1 MEFSFQKCN
10 KPELSLVL
18 FVRQK
23 ETAMGIEGTTSNG
36 DKPILDVEEL
46 FRLYGNDVLRM
57 CNVYLRKQSLAEDA
71 FQDVFVK
78 VMTRSDSYRGDS
90 DIKYWL
96 LSIARNVC
104 LDYLKSS
111 YMKLTSFMGD
121 LLDRT
126 KPQSEEKK
134 RVKPLPGNQVEERLI
149 DAMDTG
155 NPLLDAVQNLPAKYK
170 DVILL
175 RFYFDMDNEA
185 IAKQLGITESTVR
198 SRLMRARAKLKD
210 WGKEE

>member
-1 MEFSFQKCN
+1 MGSTNGPEG
-10 KPELSLVL
+10 KPV
-18 FVRQK
+18 
-23 ETAMGIEGTTSNG
+23 
-36 DKPILDVEEL
+36 LDVEEL
-46 FRLYGNDVLRM
+46 FKLYGDDVLRM

-78 VMTRSDSYRGDS
+78 IMTRSDSYRGDS
-90 DIKYWL
+90 DIKYWI

-111 YMKLTSFMGD
+111 YMRRTTFLGD
-121 LLDRT
+121 LLDKT

-134 RVKPLPGNQVEERLI
+134 RIKPLPGNPVEDRLI
-149 DAMDTG
+149 EALDTST
-155 NPLLDAVQNLPAKYK
+155 PLLDAVKALPPKYK

-198 SRLMRARAKLKD
+198 SRLMRARAKLGD
-210 WGKEE
+210 WGKDK

>member
-1 MEFSFQKCN
+1 MTTEPTAGNGGQP
-10 KPELSLVL
+10 KP
-18 FVRQK
+18 
-23 ETAMGIEGTTSNG
+23 T
-36 DKPILDVEEL
+36 VEEL
-46 FRLYGNDVLRM
+46 FTLYGNDVLRM

-78 VMTRSDSYRGDS
+78 VITKLDSWRGDS
-90 DIKYWL
+90 DIKYWI

-111 YMKLTSFMGD
+111 YMQRTSFLGD

-126 KPQSEEKK
+126 KVTGSEN
-134 RVKPLPGNQVEERLI
+134 RRIKPVPGSDVEDRIVERI
-149 DAMDTG
+149 DDS

-175 RFYFDMDNEA
+175 RFYFDMDNA
-185 IAKQLGITESTVR
+185 QIAKQLGITESSVR
-198 SRLMRARAKLKD
+198 SRLMRARGKLKNF
-210 WGKEE
+210 WKEDE

>member
-1 MEFSFQKCN
+1 MGMEG
-10 KPELSLVL
+10 
-18 FVRQK
+18 RQ
-23 ETAMGIEGTTSNG
+23 N
-36 DKPILDVEEL
+36 LDVEEL

-90 DIKYWL
+90 DIKYWI

-111 YMKLTSFMGD
+111 YMKRTSFMGD
-121 LLDRT
+121 LLDKT

-134 RVKPLPGNQVEERLI
+134 RIKPLPGNQVEERLI
-149 DAMDTG
+149 DAMDTS
-155 NPLLDAVQNLPAKYK
+155 NPLLDAVQKLPAKYK

-210 WGKEE
+210 WGKE

>member
-111 YMKLTSFMGD
+111 YMKRTSFMGD

>member
-1 MEFSFQKCN
+1 M
-10 KPELSLVL
+10 
-18 FVRQK
+18 
-23 ETAMGIEGTTSNG
+23 EGTTSNG
-36 DKPILDVEEL
+36 FKQSLDVEEL

-90 DIKYWL
+90 DIKYWI

-111 YMKLTSFMGD
+111 YMKRTSFMGD
-121 LLDRT
+121 LLDKT
-126 KPQSEEKK
+126 KPVSEEKK
-134 RVKPLPGNQVEERLI
+134 RIKPLPGNQVEERLI
-149 DAMDTG
+149 DAMDTS
-155 NPLLDAVQNLPAKYK
+155 NPLLDAVQKLPAKYK

-210 WGKEE
+210 WGKE

>member
-1 MEFSFQKCN
+1 M
-10 KPELSLVL
+10 
-18 FVRQK
+18 
-23 ETAMGIEGTTSNG
+23 EGTTSSEG
-36 DKPILDVEEL
+36 KPILDVEEL

-78 VMTRSDSYRGDS
+78 IMTRSDSYRGDS
-90 DIKYWL
+90 DIKYWI

-111 YMKLTSFMGD
+111 YMKRTSFLGD
-121 LLDRT
+121 LLDKT
-126 KPQSEEKK
+126 KPVSEEKK
-134 RVKPLPGNQVEERLI
+134 RVKPLPGNQVEDRLVE
-149 DAMDTG
+149 AMDTS
-155 NPLLDAVQNLPAKYK
+155 NPLLDAVQELPAKYK

-198 SRLMRARAKLKD
+198 SRLMRARAKLKGF
-210 WGKEE
+210 GKEDDDVR

>member
-1 MEFSFQKCN
+1 MEG
-10 KPELSLVL
+10 
-18 FVRQK
+18 RQ
-23 ETAMGIEGTTSNG
+23 N
-36 DKPILDVEEL
+36 LDVEEL
-46 FRLYGNDVLRM
+46 FRMYGNDVLRM

-90 DIKYWL
+90 DIKYWI

-111 YMKLTSFMGD
+111 YMKRTSFMGD
-121 LLDRT
+121 LLDKT

-134 RVKPLPGNQVEERLI
+134 RIKPLPGNQVEERLI
-149 DAMDTG
+149 DAMDTSS
-155 NPLLDAVQNLPAKYK
+155 PLLDAVQNLPAKYK

-210 WGKEE
+210 FGREE

>member
-1 MEFSFQKCN
+1 MGMEG
-10 KPELSLVL
+10 
-18 FVRQK
+18 RQ
-23 ETAMGIEGTTSNG
+23 N
-36 DKPILDVEEL
+36 LDVEEL

-90 DIKYWL
+90 DIKYWI

-111 YMKLTSFMGD
+111 YMKRKSFMGD
-121 LLDRT
+121 LLDKT

-134 RVKPLPGNQVEERLI
+134 RIKPLPGNQVEERLI
-149 DAMDTG
+149 DAMDTSS
-155 NPLLDAVQNLPAKYK
+155 PLLDAVQNLPAKYK

-210 WGKEE
+210 FGREE

>member
-1 MEFSFQKCN
+1 
-10 KPELSLVL
+10 
-18 FVRQK
+18 
-23 ETAMGIEGTTSNG
+23 MGIEGTTSNG
-36 DKPILDVEEL
+36 NKPILDVEEL

-90 DIKYWL
+90 DVKYWL

-111 YMKLTSFMGD
+111 YMKRTSFMGD

-134 RVKPLPGNQVEERLI
+134 RVRPLPGNQVEERLV
-149 DAMDTG
+149 DAMDTS
-155 NPLLDAVQNLPAKYK
+155 NPLLDAVQKLPAKYK

-210 WGKEE
+210 WGKEELRC

>member
-1 MEFSFQKCN
+1 MDFSFQKCN
-10 KPELSLVL
+10 KLEFSLVL

-36 DKPILDVEEL
+36 DKSILDVEEL

-111 YMKLTSFMGD
+111 YMKRTSFMGD

>member
-1 MEFSFQKCN
+1 MEG
-10 KPELSLVL
+10 
-18 FVRQK
+18 RQ
-23 ETAMGIEGTTSNG
+23 N
-36 DKPILDVEEL
+36 LDVEEL

-90 DIKYWL
+90 DIKYWI

-111 YMKLTSFMGD
+111 YMKRTSFMGD
-121 LLDRT
+121 LLDKT

-134 RVKPLPGNQVEERLI
+134 RIKPLPGNQVEERLI
-149 DAMDTG
+149 NAMDTSS
-155 NPLLDAVQNLPAKYK
+155 PLLDAVQNLPAKYK

-210 WGKEE
+210 FGREE

>member
-1 MEFSFQKCN
+1 
-10 KPELSLVL
+10 
-18 FVRQK
+18 
-23 ETAMGIEGTTSNG
+23 MGMEGTTSNG
-36 DKPILDVEEL
+36 FKQSLDVEEL

-90 DIKYWL
+90 DIKYWI

-111 YMKLTSFMGD
+111 YMKRTSFMGD
-121 LLDRT
+121 LLDKT
-126 KPQSEEKK
+126 KPVSEEKK
-134 RVKPLPGNQVEERLI
+134 RIKPLPGNQVEERLI
-149 DAMDTG
+149 DAMDTS
-155 NPLLDAVQNLPAKYK
+155 NPLLDAVQKLPAKYK

-210 WGKEE
+210 WGKE

>member
-1 MEFSFQKCN
+1 MGMEG
-10 KPELSLVL
+10 
-18 FVRQK
+18 RQ
-23 ETAMGIEGTTSNG
+23 N
-36 DKPILDVEEL
+36 LDVEEL

-90 DIKYWL
+90 DIKYWI

-111 YMKLTSFMGD
+111 YMKRTSFMGD
-121 LLDRT
+121 LLDKT

-134 RVKPLPGNQVEERLI
+134 RIKPLPGNQVEERLI
-149 DAMDTG
+149 DAMDTSS
-155 NPLLDAVQNLPAKYK
+155 PLLDAVQNLPAKYK

-210 WGKEE
+210 FGREE

>member
-1 MEFSFQKCN
+1 M
-10 KPELSLVL
+10 
-18 FVRQK
+18 RQK

-111 YMKLTSFMGD
+111 YMKRTSFMGD

-149 DAMDTG
+149 DAMDTS
-155 NPLLDAVQNLPAKYK
+155 NPLLDAVQKLPAKYK

>member
-1 MEFSFQKCN
+1 MGMEGKQN
-10 KPELSLVL
+10 L
-18 FVRQK
+18 
-23 ETAMGIEGTTSNG
+23 N
-36 DKPILDVEEL
+36 VEEL

-90 DIKYWL
+90 DIKYWI

-111 YMKLTSFMGD
+111 YMKRTSFMGD
-121 LLDRT
+121 LLDKT

-134 RVKPLPGNQVEERLI
+134 RIKPLPGNQVEERLI
-149 DAMDTG
+149 DAMDTS

-210 WGKEE
+210 FGKEE

>member
-1 MEFSFQKCN
+1 MGMEG
-10 KPELSLVL
+10 
-18 FVRQK
+18 RQ
-23 ETAMGIEGTTSNG
+23 N
-36 DKPILDVEEL
+36 LDVEEL

-90 DIKYWL
+90 DIKYWI

-111 YMKLTSFMGD
+111 YMKRTSFMGD
-121 LLDRT
+121 LLDKT

-134 RVKPLPGNQVEERLI
+134 RIKPLPGNQVEERLI
-149 DAMDTG
+149 DAMDTSS
-155 NPLLDAVQNLPAKYK
+155 PLLDAVQNLPAKYK

-210 WGKEE
+210 WGKE

>member
-1 MEFSFQKCN
+1 MEG
-10 KPELSLVL
+10 
-18 FVRQK
+18 RQ
-23 ETAMGIEGTTSNG
+23 N
-36 DKPILDVEEL
+36 LDVEEL

-90 DIKYWL
+90 DIKYWI

-111 YMKLTSFMGD
+111 YMKRTSFMGD
-121 LLDRT
+121 LLDKT

-134 RVKPLPGNQVEERLI
+134 RIKPLPGNQVEERLI
-149 DAMDTG
+149 DAMDTSS
-155 NPLLDAVQNLPAKYK
+155 PLLDAVQNLPAKYK

-175 RFYFDMDNEA
+175 RFYFDMDNEV

-210 WGKEE
+210 FGREE

>member
-1 MEFSFQKCN
+1 ME
-10 KPELSLVL
+10 E
-18 FVRQK
+18 
-23 ETAMGIEGTTSNG
+23 TTSSEG
-36 DKPILDVEEL
+36 KPILDVEEL

-78 VMTRSDSYRGDS
+78 IMTRSDSYRGDS
-90 DIKYWL
+90 DIKYWI

-111 YMKLTSFMGD
+111 YMKRTSFLGD
-121 LLDRT
+121 LLDKT
-126 KPQSEEKK
+126 KPVSEEKK
-134 RVKPLPGNQVEERLI
+134 RVKPLPGNQVEERLVE
-149 DAMDTG
+149 AMDTS
-155 NPLLDAVQNLPAKYK
+155 NPLLDAVQELPAKYK

-198 SRLMRARAKLKD
+198 SRLMRARAKLKGF
-210 WGKEE
+210 GKEDDDVR

>member
-1 MEFSFQKCN
+1 MGMEG
-10 KPELSLVL
+10 
-18 FVRQK
+18 RQ
-23 ETAMGIEGTTSNG
+23 N
-36 DKPILDVEEL
+36 LDVEEL
-46 FRLYGNDVLRM
+46 FRRYGNDVLRM

-90 DIKYWL
+90 DIKYWI

-111 YMKLTSFMGD
+111 YMKRTSFMGD
-121 LLDRT
+121 LLDKT

-134 RVKPLPGNQVEERLI
+134 RIKPLPGNQVEERLI
-149 DAMDTG
+149 DAMDTSS
-155 NPLLDAVQNLPAKYK
+155 PLLDAVQNLPAKYK

-210 WGKEE
+210 FGREE